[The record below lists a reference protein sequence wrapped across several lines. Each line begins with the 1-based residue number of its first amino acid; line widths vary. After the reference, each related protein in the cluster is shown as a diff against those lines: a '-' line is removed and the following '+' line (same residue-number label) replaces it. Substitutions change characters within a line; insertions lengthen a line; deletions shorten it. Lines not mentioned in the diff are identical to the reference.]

1 MVVTPTCIS
10 ISSWQCITV
19 RILHLSKTCMLHGE
33 RVITVM
39 QLIFTSMPH
48 AHGER
53 SLLIRSAQEEISE
66 IYILINV
73 AFTCRPA
80 AAHSPWPLL
89 RQCGRWVF
97 LWCLTFC
104 FVLHMLLFFSSC
116 TFLGCVVR
124 SVVLLRFGG
133 LLVIYVCP
141 YVWPFCLSNRF
152 MRTFKED

>member
-39 QLIFTSMPH
+39 QLIFTSMPN

-89 RQCGRWVF
+89 RPLGFLVVF
-97 LWCLTFC
+97 GLLFCVAYVVIFFFLYVFGLCCTFC
-104 FVLHMLLFFSSC
+104 CAFTVWWFIGNIRLSL
-116 TFLGCVVR
+116 CVAI
-124 SVVLLRFGG
+124 L
-133 LLVIYVCP
+133 P
-141 YVWPFCLSNRF
+141 Q
-152 MRTFKED
+152 